1 MKFLRLVCLVV
12 STFCIPGFIVAQNYR
27 INGTV
32 LDERTGKPLAFVNI
46 IANSE
51 TKGTTTDI
59 DGKFSLASYSP
70 FQTLSFSYVGY
81 EPMTVAISDKNSLEI
96 KLLRKSFKLEEVVVS
111 PGENPAH
118 RIIKNV
124 TANRKRNNPEQ
135 LKSFA
140 YVSYNKM
147 YFTLDTGRLKD
158 EKGSLLKSAN
168 SDTINEK
175 QMQNILGKQHL
186 MLMEF
191 VSKREYKYKGRN
203 NEKVIASRISGFK
216 NPDFTALGT
225 QMQSFSFYEDYF
237 NLGQQKFLNPVSEGS
252 TSKYFFLLE
261 DTLYQGDD
269 SIFVISYKP
278 YSGRNFDGLSGLLY
292 ITTDGWAIQNVIA
305 EATDAQGVGI
315 KIQQQYEKLQQH
327 WFPVKLNTDIIAHNL
342 NLNGFKLKGVG
353 RTYLDSIQIEQPV
366 KKKDFRRVELDILPT
381 ATRREEAFWNLYRK
395 DTLIAKET
403 KTYHVIDSIGK
414 EFKFD
419 LRLKALMALLTG
431 KIPIRFIDLDL
442 NRIIAANTFEAV
454 RLGVGIHTND
464 HISRFF
470 TIGGYFSY
478 GFRDKGFKYGADA
491 TVIFHKETETNLK
504 LNWFHDIPESG
515 KSIFALDRRPTFT
528 EAYRNYYFG
537 RRDIVDQYEA
547 AFSFR
552 VFQYLKV
559 QLAGRKQYNSPTD
572 NYLFGKATEGITVGV
587 NRFEFTEA
595 ELGFKFAFREKFLRT
610 GRMEFSTGTKFP
622 IVWLTFTKGFNN
634 LLNGMYDYWKID
646 AKIEKS
652 FYIKSLG
659 KESFQI
665 MGGIVTSDV
674 PYAKLFNGKGSF
686 QKYPFATEN
695 SFETMGI
702 NEFLASRYLVLFHK
716 HDFGSLLLRYKK
728 FRPDIVL
735 LNNIGFGYLIN
746 PKNHFNR
753 AARSFEKG
761 YFETGLA
768 INNILRINFLGLG
781 ASAHYRYGGYQ
792 NAELIDNFAFKLT
805 MSINLMN

>member
-1 MKFLRLVCLVV
+1 MKIHCAFAVLLFTFLLPFL
-12 STFCIPGFIVAQNYR
+12 SEAQPFR
-27 INGTV
+27 ITGTV
-32 LDERTGKPLAFVNI
+32 IDERTAKPLAFVNI
-46 IANSE
+46 IADNQ
-51 TKGTTTDI
+51 TNGTTTDI
-59 DGKFSLASYSP
+59 DGKFSLVSNAP

-81 EPMTVAISDKNSLEI
+81 EPLTITLSGESSLEI
-96 KLLRKSFKLEEVVVS
+96 KLFRKAFQLQEAVVF

-118 RIIKNV
+118 RIIRNV
-124 TANRKRNNPEQ
+124 TANRNKNNPEQ
-135 LKSFA
+135 LKSFS

-147 YFTLDTGRLKD
+147 YFTLDTGSAKEMKGSMLNPKNADSLD
-158 EKGSLLKSAN
+158 EKEVQKF
-168 SDTINEK
+168 IEE
-175 QMQNILGKQHL
+175 QYI

-225 QMQSFSFYEDYF
+225 QMQSFSFYDDYF

-261 DTLYQGDD
+261 DTLYSGND
-269 SIFVISYKP
+269 SIFIISYKAF
-278 YSGRNFDGLSGLLY
+278 SGKNFDALNGLLY

-327 WFPVKLNTDIIAHNL
+327 WFPVKLNTDILAHSI
-342 NLNGFKLKGVG
+342 NLNGYKLKGVG
-353 RTYLDSIQIEQPV
+353 RTYLDSINIEQPV
-366 KKKDFRRVELDILPT
+366 SKKNFRRVELDILPT
-381 ATRREEAFWNLYRK
+381 ATRREEEFWNLYRK

-403 KTYHVIDSIGK
+403 KTYHVIDSLGK
-414 EFKFD
+414 QYKFD

-442 NRIIAANTFEAV
+442 NRIIAANTYEAV

-464 HISRFF
+464 RISRFF
-470 TIGGYFSY
+470 NVGGYFGY

-491 TVIFHKETETNLK
+491 TVIFHKESETALK

-515 KSIFALDRRPTFT
+515 KTLFALDRRQTFT
-528 EAYRNYYFG
+528 EAYRQYYIG
-537 RRDIVDQYEA
+537 RRDLVDQYEA

-552 VFQYLKV
+552 LFQYLKV
-559 QLAGRKQYNSPTD
+559 QLAARKQYNTPTD
-572 NYLFGKATEGITVGV
+572 EYLFGKATESVTAGI

-622 IVWLTFTKGFNN
+622 VVWLTVTKGFNN
-634 LLNGMYDYWKID
+634 LLAGMYDYWKID

-652 FYIKSLG
+652 FFIKSLG
-659 KESFQI
+659 KESIQL

-686 QKYPFATEN
+686 QKYPVATEN
-695 SFETMGI
+695 SFETMGM
-702 NEFLASRYLVLFHK
+702 NEFLASKYVVLFHK
-716 HDFGSLLLRYKK
+716 HDFGSLLFRYKK

-735 LNNIGFGYLIN
+735 LNNIGFGYLSN
-746 PKNHFNR
+746 TKNHFNR
-753 AARSFEKG
+753 SARSFEHG
-761 YFETGLA
+761 YFETGIAL
-768 INNILRINFLGLG
+768 NNILRVNLLGLG

-792 NAELIDNFAFKLT
+792 NAELIDNVAFKVT
-805 MSINLMN
+805 MSIALMN

>member
-1 MKFLRLVCLVV
+1 MKIHCAFAVLLFTFLLPFL
-12 STFCIPGFIVAQNYR
+12 SEAQPFR
-27 INGTV
+27 ITGTV
-32 LDERTGKPLAFVNI
+32 IDERTAKPLAFVNI
-46 IANSE
+46 IADNQ
-51 TKGTTTDI
+51 TNGTTTDI
-59 DGKFSLASYSP
+59 DGKFSLVSNAP

-81 EPMTVAISDKNSLEI
+81 EPLTITLSGESSLEI
-96 KLLRKSFKLEEVVVS
+96 KLFRKAFQLQEAVVF

-118 RIIKNV
+118 RIIRNV
-124 TANRKRNNPEQ
+124 TANRNKNNPEQ
-135 LKSFA
+135 LKSFS

-147 YFTLDTGRLKD
+147 YFTLDTGSAKEMKGSMLNPKNADSLD
-158 EKGSLLKSAN
+158 EKEVQKF
-168 SDTINEK
+168 IEE
-175 QMQNILGKQHL
+175 QYI

-225 QMQSFSFYEDYF
+225 QMQSFSFYDDYF

-261 DTLYQGDD
+261 DTLYSGND
-269 SIFVISYKP
+269 SIFIISYKAF
-278 YSGRNFDGLSGLLY
+278 SGKNFDALNGLLY

-327 WFPVKLNTDIIAHNL
+327 WFPVKLNTDILAHSI
-342 NLNGFKLKGVG
+342 NLNGYKLKGVG
-353 RTYLDSIQIEQPV
+353 RTYLDSINIEQPV
-366 KKKDFRRVELDILPT
+366 SKKNFRRVELDILPT
-381 ATRREEAFWNLYRK
+381 ATRREEEFWNLYRK

-403 KTYHVIDSIGK
+403 KTYHVIDSLGK
-414 EFKFD
+414 QYKFD

-442 NRIIAANTFEAV
+442 NRIIAANTYEAV

-464 HISRFF
+464 RISRFF
-470 TIGGYFSY
+470 NVGGYFGY

-491 TVIFHKETETNLK
+491 TVIFHKESETALK

-515 KSIFALDRRPTFT
+515 KTLFALDRRQTFT
-528 EAYRNYYFG
+528 EAYRQYYIG
-537 RRDIVDQYEA
+537 RRDLVDQYEA
-547 AFSFR
+547 TFTFR
-552 VFQYLKV
+552 LFQYLKV
-559 QLAGRKQYNSPTD
+559 QLAGRKQYNTPTD
-572 NYLFGKATEGITVGV
+572 EYLFGKATESVTAGI

-622 IVWLTFTKGFNN
+622 VVWLTVTKGFNN
-634 LLNGMYDYWKID
+634 LLAGMYDYWKID

-652 FYIKSLG
+652 FFIKSLG
-659 KESFQI
+659 KESIQL

-686 QKYPFATEN
+686 QKYPVATEN
-695 SFETMGI
+695 SFETMGM
-702 NEFLASRYLVLFHK
+702 NEFLASKYVVLFHK
-716 HDFGSLLLRYKK
+716 HDFGSLLFRYKK

-735 LNNIGFGYLIN
+735 LNNIGFGYLSN
-746 PKNHFNR
+746 TKNHFNR
-753 AARSFEKG
+753 SARSFEHG
-761 YFETGLA
+761 YFETGIAL
-768 INNILRINFLGLG
+768 NNILRVNLLGLG

-792 NAELIDNFAFKLT
+792 NAELIDNVAFKVT
-805 MSINLMN
+805 MSIALMN